1 VRRQPTAFDAR
12 TDVGGQPD
20 AAGIIKSL
28 PFFCPAAEISLAK
41 LTFF

>member
-12 TDVGGQPD
+12 TDVGGQPN

-28 PFFCPAAEISLAK
+28 PFFVPQPKFPLQS
-41 LTFF
+41 